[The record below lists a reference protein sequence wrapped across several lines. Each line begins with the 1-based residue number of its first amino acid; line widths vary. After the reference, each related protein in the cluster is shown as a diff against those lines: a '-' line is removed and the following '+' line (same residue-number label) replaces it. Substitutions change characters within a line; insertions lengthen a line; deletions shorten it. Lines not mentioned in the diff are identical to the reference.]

1 MWQARFYQSLPSLV
15 ESYPK
20 ARWLFLTVTVK
31 NCPVSD
37 LRETL
42 QSMNKA
48 WQRLIKRK
56 EFKPVTGWIRTT
68 EVTRGAD
75 GTAHPHFH
83 VLLMVPPSW
92 FTRDYVKKMR
102 WVELWQESMKL
113 DYLRSEESRVGQEW
127 RLWGTVTRVDSLL

>member
-15 ESYPK
+15 ESHPK
-20 ARWLFLTVTVK
+20 ARWLFLTLTVK
-31 NCPVSD
+31 NCPVSE

-68 EVTRGAD
+68 EVTRGSD

-102 WVELWQESMKL
+102 WLQLWQESMKL
-113 DYLRSEESRVGQEW
+113 DYLLSVDIR
-127 RLWGTVTRVDSLL
+127 TVKPKVLKEGDRKSVV